1 MLIKLGDVVHV
12 VLYRPNWNA
21 AILGV
26 VIDIR
31 DDNTSLR
38 RYKIRDIK
46 TDIVYSCNPE
56 YCKLIS
62 LPELDRLVLGL

>member
-1 MLIKLGDVVHV
+1 MLIKLGAV

-21 AILGV
+21 ALLGV
-26 VIDIR
+26 VIDIC
-31 DDNTSLR
+31 DDNTSFR
-38 RYKIRDIK
+38 RYQIRDIK
-46 TDIVYSCNPE
+46 TDIVYSCSPE